1 LLLRLAL
8 RPLLLRLAAAT
19 ALVAASATP
28 SLPLLARLRRGACA
42 LLELT
47 DLALHVLALLRV
59 VAEADLVVAAI
70 RAALPTLR
78 VGLLAR
84 RADDAFWQRHG
95 ERGAHCTLRAV
106 TAPDDR
112 LKTIRTLISLAE
124 DDSPNACWDDQRAQE
139 LLRRES
145 SAEECRELGMSDSLI
160 EHVFG
165 ADSK

>member
-1 LLLRLAL
+1 M
-8 RPLLLRLAAAT
+8 
-19 ALVAASATP
+19 
-28 SLPLLARLRRGACA
+28 
-42 LLELT
+42 
-47 DLALHVLALLRV
+47 
-59 VAEADLVVAAI
+59 
-70 RAALPTLR
+70 
-78 VGLLAR
+78 
-84 RADDAFWQRHG
+84 
-95 ERGAHCTLRAV
+95 